1 MTTTKNLSEK
11 IEDRLLATYISDNVE
26 FESACLS
33 GNGSMIMEIVEA
45 EMEKNNLYTKG
56 AKKLKIDILKMLQG
70 REKVSVSLGQ
80 NILFFVWNSRLSGIG
95 LAVK

>member
-1 MTTTKNLSEK
+1 MYTKNLTEK
-11 IEDRLLATYISDNVE
+11 IEDRLLATHISDNPE
-26 FESACLS
+26 FEGACLS

-56 AKKLKIDILKMLQG
+56 SKKLQADIIRMLKGQL
-70 REKVSVSLGQ
+70 SVSKYVGERV
-80 NILFFVWNSRLSGIG
+80 LFFVYNSRLAGIG